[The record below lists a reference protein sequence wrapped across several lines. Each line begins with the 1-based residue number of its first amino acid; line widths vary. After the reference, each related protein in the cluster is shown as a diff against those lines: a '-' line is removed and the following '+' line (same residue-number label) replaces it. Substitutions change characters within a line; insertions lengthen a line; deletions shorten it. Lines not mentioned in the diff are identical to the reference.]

1 MTTATRR
8 ETRRVD
14 MAGGSSCEGCPRCSD
29 PEAGFC
35 RMPHPQYSGLHPVCK
50 SCGALRAARE
60 PRRRHFQTAAGPVA
74 VFSPDETQQHIQAG
88 RKTATKAKGQRL

>member
-50 SCGALRAARE
+50 SCGHCVLRGS
-60 PRRRHFQTAAGPVA
+60 HDDDI
-74 VFSPDETQQHIQAG
+74 S
-88 RKTATKAKGQRL
+88 KLQRDP